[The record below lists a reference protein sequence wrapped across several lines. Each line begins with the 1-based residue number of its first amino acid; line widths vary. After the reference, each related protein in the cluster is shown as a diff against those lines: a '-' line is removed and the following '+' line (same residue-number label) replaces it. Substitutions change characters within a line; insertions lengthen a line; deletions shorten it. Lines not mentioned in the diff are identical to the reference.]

1 MIMAEESI
9 EAVKEAAPVQAQKE
23 QETAAPAT
31 APVKKAAVK
40 MAPRAKR
47 TSPAVA
53 GAGTAASRKK
63 QKVRAILVH
72 AKRKEAVA
80 RAAISEGHGSIRIN
94 GFDISTMQQ
103 KEMVSLVMEPIRMS
117 DITAELAAK
126 MDISVKVSGGG
137 FSAQMQAARNAI
149 AKGIIEYTGSDSIRK
164 LYAAHNKYLLTNDY
178 RRVEPKKYK
187 GPKARA
193 RFQTSYR

>member
-1 MIMAEESI
+1 MAEESI

-23 QETAAPAT
+23 QETAAPAS
-31 APVKKAAVK
+31 APAKKATVK
-40 MAPRAKR
+40 RAPRAKR
-47 TSPAVA
+47 TAPAVA
-53 GAGTAASRKK
+53 GATASRKK

-80 RAAISEGHGSIRIN
+80 RAAIREGHGSIRIN